1 MQWQVQEAKQRF
13 SEVLR
18 AAEAGEAQVV
28 TRHGQAVAVV
38 LDIESYR
45 QLKGEVVSFGEYLL
59 AGPKADVDLEIPPR
73 SRERTRPPVEFDE

>member
-18 AAEAGEAQVV
+18 AAETGEVQVV

-38 LDIESYR
+38 LDIESYH
-45 QLKGEVVSFGEYLL
+45 QLTGETMSFGEFLL
-59 AGPKADVDLEIPPR
+59 SGPKADVELELP
-73 SRERTRPPVEFDE
+73 SRGDDDSRPPVEFDA